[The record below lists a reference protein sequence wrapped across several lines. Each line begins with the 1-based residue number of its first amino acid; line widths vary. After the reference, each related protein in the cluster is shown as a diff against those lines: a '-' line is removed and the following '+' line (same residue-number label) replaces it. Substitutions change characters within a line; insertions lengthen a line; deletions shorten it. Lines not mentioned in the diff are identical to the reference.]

1 MTAAKRRPVDNVT
14 GRTYLE
20 RGRPVK
26 VLVRWGDIKGAADDE
41 VNVGTIEL
49 HVRSKPFGP
58 KNVLIEREDG
68 TRVIRPFRG
77 LRTVKKEGDGEA
89 A

>member
-1 MTAAKRRPVDNVT
+1 M
-14 GRTYLE
+14 
-20 RGRPVK
+20 
-26 VLVRWGDIKGAADDE
+26 
-41 VNVGTIEL
+41 GTIEL